1 MHMERRLP
9 PVRQEMTSIMK
20 MKKKVKILIF
30 TITIVAILG
39 VIYMLTVVGQSQT
52 TEGKEKQGIE
62 QVVYDYKIDKLTK
75 ESASGNIN

>member
-1 MHMERRLP
+1 
-9 PVRQEMTSIMK
+9 MK

-62 QVVYDYKIDKLTK
+62 QVVYDYKIDELTK
-75 ESASGNIN
+75 EAASGNIN